1 MAISQVGKGVFL
13 VKPDKFKRYQDTAAG
28 KYVSVFT
35 KARADQWERSLK
47 EAERKAGV
55 REFEYK
61 AKLEL
66 YRDRLRQQER
76 ELADLQKLRI
86 QVLNGEVK
94 ATDAAIALG
103 IKVEQGNVKE
113 QNRRDELVASQ
124 GAVVVGKTET
134 EGGGKGRQPPRADEL
149 SSAQETEMGMAK
161 AEAPPSAPSALA
173 TAVRTRIDDGR
184 FGAGTPEKSDAVKYN
199 AVNEMVEDETAR
211 QMAAD
216 PNITYEDAR
225 GKAVAIVEPQL
236 GQNNRDFFDA
246 FERVEAKVDAADV
259 AAGTPR
265 KTTTTRKKELYK
277 KYPNLDT
284 QARRALEGGVES
296 IPAVPTAS
304 REDVLAAIKEA
315 EDKIRA
321 RQINEPTLGA
331 EDVITEAR
339 RIFAGRFGPRMQD
352 QAFERRNA
360 LDRMSVMSDEEF
372 EKLRAEA
379 AKTLPTRAPVT
390 PPSPTPSVTEAE
402 PRGTEAIPAP
412 TPTAAPPAPPAAP
425 EGTAP
430 PAPPPAET
438 PAPEPAEPRITPQ
451 PAAAPPPT
459 PEIRPEAA
467 ALMTPAEIADFKR
480 RLEDRAAMTA
490 LMEQQK
496 AEMADVTGPSDV
508 FRKATFQE
516 FTPPAE
522 PTVRYRPQM
531 EAPRSVAE
539 AFVMPRIPVPPPPS
553 IGSYT
558 PGPVPPA
565 GPRPSAP
572 STAEAAP
579 RTAAEAPADYLKR
592 PSRPLTA
599 QTGADIAIRKAEQT
613 AKAAAAAKAKLPEDT
628 GILQESKNLPK
639 PPPKDDDVPSVARYF
654 SSRALVADKLAD
666 QPDKLKRLTASGPGR
681 IASDI
686 YKANKAK
693 GIAFETTW
701 QEIQMTFA
709 DDRPA
714 MERAHEIA
722 LALDMMDEDAKKP
735 KE

>member
-1 MAISQVGKGVFL
+1 MAISQIGKGVFL

-55 REFEYK
+55 KEFEYK

-76 ELADLQKLRI
+76 ELADLEKLRI

-94 ATDAAIALG
+94 AEDAAIALG
-103 IKVEQGNVKE
+103 VKVEQSNVRE
-113 QNRRDELVASQ
+113 QNKRDKEVA
-124 GAVVVGKTET
+124 AVGVTSGGGTSSTVGGGGRKAPDPTAVSSTNET
-134 EGGGKGRQPPRADEL
+134 EL
-149 SSAQETEMGMAK
+149 GMAK
-161 AEAPPSAPSALA
+161 AEAPPSAPSAFA
-173 TAVRTRIDDGR
+173 GAVRTRLDDGR
-184 FGAGTPEKSDAVKYN
+184 LSAGTPTDTDAVKYN

-216 PNITYEDAR
+216 PAKTYADAR
-225 GKAVAIVEPQL
+225 ADAISVVEPQL
-236 GQNNRDFFDA
+236 GGANRDFFDA
-246 FERVEAKVDAADV
+246 FDRVEAKVDAADA

-265 KTTTTRKKELYK
+265 QTETTRKVQFYD
-277 KYPNLDT
+277 KYPDLRVD
-284 QARRALEGGVES
+284 ARKADLAD
-296 IPAVPTAS
+296 IPKVPTAS
-304 REDVLAAIKEA
+304 RLDVLAAIKEA
-315 EDKIRA
+315 EGKIRD
-321 RQINEPTLGA
+321 RQIDEPTLGA
-331 EDVITEAR
+331 DDVITEAR
-339 RIFAGRFGPRMQD
+339 RIFAGRFGPRTQD

-372 EKLRAEA
+372 EKLRAEV
-379 AKTLPTRAPVT
+379 AKTLPARAPIT
-390 PPSPTPSVTEAE
+390 PPGTAVSGTEAE
-402 PRGTEAIPAP
+402 PRGTEVIPPEPAEPRPAP
-412 TPTAAPPAPPAAP
+412 EAAPAAPPPAAP
-425 EGTAP
+425 PE
-430 PAPPPAET
+430 PAET
-438 PAPEPAEPRITPQ
+438 RITPEPAEPRIAPEPQ
-451 PAAAPPPT
+451 
-459 PEIRPEAA
+459 IRPEAA

-480 RLEDRAAMTA
+480 RLSERAEMTA
-490 LMEQQK
+490 LMADQK
-496 AEMADVTGPSDV
+496 AAMADVTGPSDV
-508 FRKATFQE
+508 FRQATFKE

-522 PTVRYRPQM
+522 LPRPQRPQM

-539 AFVMPRIPVPPPPS
+539 AMVMPSIPVAPPPS

-565 GPRPSAP
+565 GPRPGGPSSA
-572 STAEAAP
+572 AAAP
-579 RTAAEAPADYLKR
+579 RAAAEAPEGFLDR
-592 PSRPLTA
+592 PSRPMAA
-599 QTGADIAIRKAEQT
+599 QLGADIAIRDADKA
-613 AKAAAAAKAKLPEDT
+613 AKAAAADKAKLPEDA
-628 GILQESKNLPK
+628 GILQKSTRAR
-639 PPPKDDDVPSVARYF
+639 SAGRYF

-666 QPDKLKRLTASGPGR
+666 QPDKIKRLTASGPGR
-681 IASDI
+681 VASDI

-693 GIAFETTW
+693 NIAFDTTW

-709 DDRPA
+709 DDRAA

>member
-1 MAISQVGKGVFL
+1 MAISQIGKGVFL

-55 REFEYK
+55 KEFEYK

-76 ELADLQKLRI
+76 ELADLEKLRI

-94 ATDAAIALG
+94 AEDAAIALG
-103 IKVEQGNVKE
+103 VKVEQSNVRE
-113 QNRRDELVASQ
+113 QNKRDKEVA
-124 GAVVVGKTET
+124 AVGVTSTGGSTTTTGGGGRKAPDPTAVSSTNET
-134 EGGGKGRQPPRADEL
+134 EL
-149 SSAQETEMGMAK
+149 GMAK
-161 AEAPPSAPSALA
+161 AEAPPSAPSAFA
-173 TAVRTRIDDGR
+173 SAVRTRIDDGR
-184 FGAGTPEKSDAVKYN
+184 LAAGTPTDADAVKYN

-216 PNITYEDAR
+216 PAKTYADAR
-225 GKAVAIVEPQL
+225 ADAISVVEPQL
-236 GQNNRDFFDA
+236 GQADRDFFDA
-246 FERVEAKVDAADV
+246 FARVEAKVDAADK
-259 AAGTPR
+259 AAGEPR
-265 KTTTTRKKELYK
+265 RTETTRKVKFYD
-277 KYPNLDT
+277 KYPDLRVD
-284 QARRALEGGVES
+284 ARKADLADL
-296 IPAVPTAS
+296 PKVPTAK
-304 REDVLAAIKEA
+304 RDDVLAAIKKA
-315 EDKIRA
+315 EDKIRE
-321 RQINEPTLGA
+321 RKINEPTLGA
-331 EDVITEAR
+331 DDVITEAR

-379 AKTLPTRAPVT
+379 AKTLPARAPIT
-390 PPSPTPSVTEAE
+390 PPGTAVSGTEAE
-402 PRGTEAIPAP
+402 PRGTEVIP
-412 TPTAAPPAPPAAP
+412 PPAPDRFGQSGMGEAFPYEEQIVAA
-425 EGTAP
+425 EQRGA
-430 PAPPPAET
+430 PAPPPSE
-438 PAPEPAEPRITPQ
+438 PPEPAEPRITPQ
-451 PAAAPPPT
+451 PAAAPPPE
-459 PEIRPEAA
+459 PQIRPEAA

-490 LMEQQK
+490 LMADQK
-496 AEMADVTGPSDV
+496 AAMADATGPSDV

-516 FTPPAE
+516 FTPPSE

-539 AFVMPRIPVPPPPS
+539 AMVMPSIPVAPPPS

-572 STAEAAP
+572 SSAAAAP
-579 RTAAEAPADYLKR
+579 MTAAEAPAGYFDR
-592 PSRPLTA
+592 PSRPMAA
-599 QTGADIAIRKAEQT
+599 QLGADIAIRDADKA
-613 AKAAAAAKAKLPEDT
+613 AKAAAADKAKMPEDA
-628 GILQESKNLPK
+628 GILQGGTRARS
-639 PPPKDDDVPSVARYF
+639 AGRYF

-666 QPDKLKRLTASGPGR
+666 QPDKIKRLTASGPGR
-681 IASDI
+681 VASDI

-693 GIAFETTW
+693 NIAFDTTW

-709 DDRPA
+709 DDRAA